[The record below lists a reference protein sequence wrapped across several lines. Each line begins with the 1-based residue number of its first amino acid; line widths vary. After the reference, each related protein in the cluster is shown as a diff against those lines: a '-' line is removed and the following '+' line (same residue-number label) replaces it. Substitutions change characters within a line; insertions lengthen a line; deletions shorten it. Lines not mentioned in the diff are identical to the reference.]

1 MHPRNLTILNALCVS
16 NEILNNENLPSFL
29 SESRTSKLRKKLKI
43 KRILISQPEPAEG
56 EKSPY
61 AILANKH
68 EIQIDFF
75 KFFRIEGI
83 TPQDFRKQKV
93 NILEHTAI
101 VFNSRHAV
109 DHFFQLSKG
118 LRIEIPE
125 TMKYFCNSESTA
137 LYLQKYI
144 QFRKRKISFGKTSIN
159 DLVDVLKK
167 NKNERFLIP
176 GSDLSSSDVPKVIE
190 ELGINYSKIM
200 IYSTV
205 NADLQKINI
214 LQYDMLV
221 LFSPQG
227 IKSLMQNFPDF
238 QQGEIVIGCFGAAT
252 QKAAVEAGLKVDVP
266 APTATSPSM
275 TGAIDDYLCALNPP
289 TKKKTSGSKKKN
301 STES

>member
-1 MHPRNLTILNALCVS
+1 M
-16 NEILNNENLPSFL
+16 
-29 SESRTSKLRKKLKI
+29 KI
-43 KRILISQPEPAEG
+43 KRILISQPEPADG

-83 TPQDFRKQKV
+83 TPQEFRKQKV

-109 DHFFQLSKG
+109 DHFFQLAKG

-167 NKNERFLIP
+167 NKNEKFLIP
-176 GSDLSSSDVPKVIE
+176 GSDLSSADVPRVID
-190 ELGINYSKIM
+190 ELGISYSKIM
-200 IYSTV
+200 IYNTV
-205 NADLQKINI
+205 NSDLTKID
-214 LQYDMLV
+214 LSLYDMLV

-227 IKSLMQNFPDF
+227 IKSLMQNFPEY
-238 QQGEIVIGCFGAAT
+238 QQGEVVIGCFGAAT
-252 QKAAVEAGLKVDVP
+252 QKTALELGLRVDIP
-266 APTATSPSM
+266 APTATAPSM
-275 TGAIDDYLCALNPP
+275 TGAIDDYLCLQKPLP
-289 TKKKTSGSKKKN
+289 KKKAASSKKMTSDSK
-301 STES
+301 S